1 MKKTIFILLL
11 LAITSC
17 TTSTNE
23 TLQSINGY
31 WNIDTVEM
39 EDGSDREFPFSN
51 HMDHFAISE
60 TSGVKNRV
68 SPTYD
73 GKFINY
79 GSPVPFKWKDRDGKL
94 FLMFNDGESKYE
106 QEVVEANAETMTLL
120 HENGTRYLYKRYSNE
135 EQ

>member
-1 MKKTIFILLL
+1 MKKSAFILLL

-17 TTSTNE
+17 TTSTSE

-31 WNIDTVEM
+31 WNIDTVEL

-51 HMDHFAISE
+51 HMDHFAINE

-79 GSPVPFKWKDRDGKL
+79 GSPVPFKWADRDGKL

-120 HENGTRYLYKRYSNE
+120 HENGTTYIYKRYSNE